1 MEILQLVSD
10 VGFPIAAAIVGM
22 YFVFLTQKFL
32 LDNVLERIKGLIEII
47 QLLEK
52 RITFMSQDIIRIDK
66 LLATTLGLP
75 VEKHPTEQGDRRSNG
90 RN

>member
-52 RITFMSQDIIRIDK
+52 RITHMSQDIIKIDK
-66 LLATTLGLP
+66 LLAATLGLP
-75 VEKHPTEQGDRRSNG
+75 VEKHPTE
-90 RN
+90 

>member
-52 RITFMSQDIIRIDK
+52 RITFMSQDIIKIDK